1 MLLIGADDS
10 YRMESR
16 AIGVISFFVFKTAL
30 SGSCTMS
37 AQVGREFFVK
47 GDMAAAVRKERV
59 VNIAADELR
68 QGDLV
73 MIQTGD
79 IIPADLKLLEASDL
93 EVDEFDLTGEIVPV
107 RKAVQREGDTL
118 LLQGSN
124 VIQGHGKGI
133 VIAVGEATEYGRILR
148 LSSRRDKFEKIP
160 FGKNTS
166 VALLLLLVSALLV
179 RLTPGKDYGLVFIT
193 YGILTLLLLLLQNG
207 EWLKFILMR
216 YHQKRL
222 LKRGIYLRHAGVLDE
237 IGKIDLFCFDKTG
250 VLTSRDIKVKDVFL
264 GGEDTSVGSG
274 IAGGQETEHL
284 ILVGCALCHDIAY
297 HDETMTR
304 ANPLDRALMSYA
316 EENGT
321 TIEQSLR
328 RYHRIYQKP
337 FRSEERYMACGF
349 KDSESG
355 KPIHFAKGD
364 PDVLLKM
371 CRRYVTSTGERRPV
385 DFSFLSSVQTRLAAM
400 SDDGSV
406 VIALVYDERAIS
418 TYPANYTFLCLFQL
432 ENPLKA
438 ETQKVLHH
446 LGEKGIRNVILTG
459 DRKAT
464 ALRIGEKAG
473 LALASKLCLT
483 GKSIERMPL
492 SEVAKISE
500 YVSLFAELLPS
511 QKGVIVRLFQQ
522 KGHRV
527 AMVGDGTND
536 VIALKAADVGI
547 SFVERSSP
555 LAKSAAK
562 VLVADLTE
570 ILAVME
576 AACRVRRQAGWIF
589 VAITFVFLAILFGGD
604 LLIA

>member
-59 VNIAADELR
+59 VNIAVDELR

-73 MIQTGD
+73 IIQTGD
-79 IIPADLKLLEASDL
+79 IIPADLKLLESSDL

-107 RKAVQREGDTL
+107 RKAVQQEGDIL

-124 VIQGHGKGI
+124 VLQGHGKGV
-133 VIAVGEATEYGRILR
+133 VIAAGDATEYGRILR
-148 LSSRRDKFEKIP
+148 QPSQRDKFEEIP

-179 RLTPGKDYGLVFIT
+179 RLTPGRDYGLVFIT

-216 YHQKRL
+216 YHRKRL

-274 IAGGQETEHL
+274 IAGGQETGHL
-284 ILVGCALCHDIAY
+284 ILVGCVLCHDITY
-297 HDETMTR
+297 HETVTYT
-304 ANPLDRALMSYA
+304 NSLDRALISYA
-316 EENGT
+316 EDNGT
-321 TIEQSLR
+321 TIEQSLC

-349 KDSESG
+349 KDSKSG

-371 CRRYVTSTGERRPV
+371 CCRYVTSTGEKKPV
-385 DFSFLSSVQTRLAAM
+385 DFSFMSSVQTRLAAM

-406 VIALVYDERAIS
+406 VIALAYDESAIS
-418 TYPANYTFLCLFQL
+418 THPANYTFLCLFQL

-438 ETQKVLHH
+438 ETQKVFHY
-446 LGEKGIRNVILTG
+446 LGKKGIRNVILTG

-464 ALRIGEKAG
+464 ALRVGAET
-473 LALASKLCLT
+473 CLEQAAKICLN
-483 GKSIERMPL
+483 GRSIEKMPL
-492 SEVAKISE
+492 SEVARITE

-522 KGHRV
+522 KRHRV

-555 LAKSAAK
+555 LAKRAAK
-562 VLVADLTE
+562 VLVADLTD
-570 ILAVME
+570 ILALME
-576 AACRVRRQAGWIF
+576 AACRVRRQAGWMS
-589 VAITFVFLAILFGGD
+589 VAITLVFLAILFGGD
-604 LLIA
+604 LLIP